1 MLLTLHLISVN
12 VYNNVEA
19 PPRRG
24 FSFLELW
31 MIGMQ
36 LPIIFALVEYSIILG
51 LKKHWTHKENTE
63 NKVKI
68 AFPSKS
74 DKMKKATTN
83 DMANALAYKIDIIS
97 FVVSALFYILFS
109 FFYWFMLNV

>member
-1 MLLTLHLISVN
+1 
-12 VYNNVEA
+12 
-19 PPRRG
+19 
-24 FSFLELW
+24 
-31 MIGMQ
+31 MQ

-51 LKKHWTHKENTE
+51 LKKHWTQKENTE

-68 AFPSKS
+68 AFSSKS

-109 FFYWFMLNV
+109 FFYWFMLNVWLEILRYREEFATKINPFHLNC

>member
-51 LKKHWTHKENTE
+51 LKKHWTQKENTE

-68 AFPSKS
+68 AFSSKS